1 MPQQFLHG
9 VEVIEITSGS
19 QPIRTLASSEIGL
32 VGTAPNSQSA
42 VSATLL
48 TGVVASNNAL
58 TFTAASTLAGVLG
71 NNVSVR
77 FVNPNANS
85 QALAVSVAGNVV
97 TVSLATGS
105 TGTIT
110 STGAQVVTALAAS
123 TAASALLT
131 VANTS
136 GSTGAGVVAA
146 FASSALSGGI
156 NEAFPLNT
164 PVLVSGSRAA
174 AALAGSG
181 GTIQDALNHIFDQAG
196 AAVVVVKV
204 AAGADDTA
212 TRANVIGTSSAR
224 TGLWALTSAESVVGV
239 RPRLVIAPTF
249 SSTLAVG
256 SAMEA
261 VATRLR
267 GIAIIAGPNT
277 TDSDA
282 ITYATN
288 FGPRAYVVD
297 PGVQWINSA
306 GATVSGG
313 GTSRVAGV
321 IAKSDNDRGFWWSPS
336 NNQILNIVG
345 TSRPVDFTLGD
356 VNASA
361 NLLNAANVATVI
373 NQNGFRLWGNRCA
386 DGTFLSVRRTA
397 DLIEDSIQRAHLWAV
412 DRNITK
418 TYLGDVSE
426 SVNGYLRTLKNQGA
440 ILGGKCWPDPDLN
453 TPANIAQGV
462 VYFNFDFTP
471 PYPAE
476 HIVFQ
481 AILTNSYIAT
491 LTA

>member
-9 VEVIEITSGS
+9 VEVIELTSGS
-19 QPIRTLASSEIGL
+19 QPIRTLASSVIGL
-32 VGTAPNSQSA
+32 VGTAPNSQA
-42 VSATLL
+42 AISATLV
-48 TGVVASNNAL
+48 TGTVLSNNSI
-58 TFTAASTLAGVLG
+58 TFTSALAGALG
-71 NNVSVR
+71 NGVYLK

-85 QALAVSVAGNVV
+85 AALAVSVSGNVV

-105 TGTIT
+105 TGAIT
-110 STGAQVVTALAAS
+110 STAAQIITAFAAS
-123 TAASALLT
+123 TAASALVT
-131 VANTS
+131 AANTS

-146 FASSALSGGI
+146 FSTTALSGGVS
-156 NEAFPLNT
+156 EAFPLNT
-164 PVLVSGSRAA
+164 PVLVTGSRAA
-174 AALAGSG
+174 AVLAGSG

-196 AAVVVVKV
+196 AAVIVVKV
-204 AAGADDTA
+204 AVGADDSA
-212 TRANVIGTSSAR
+212 TRANVIGTSSAK
-224 TGLWALTSAESVVGV
+224 TGLWALTAAESIVGV
-239 RPRLVIAPTF
+239 RPRIVIAPSF
-249 SSTLAVG
+249 SNTLAVG
-256 SAMEA
+256 TAMEA

-267 GIAIIAGPNT
+267 GVAIIAGPNT
-277 TDSDA
+277 TDVDA
-282 ITYATN
+282 IAYAQN
-288 FGPRAYVVD
+288 FGPRAYVID
-297 PGVQWINSA
+297 PGVQWVNST

-313 GTSRVAGV
+313 ATARVAGV
-321 IAKSDNDRGFWWSPS
+321 ISKSDNDRGFWWSPS

-345 TSRPVDFTLGD
+345 TSRAVDFTLGD

-361 NLLNAANVATVI
+361 NLLNAANVATII

-426 SVNGYLRTLKNQGA
+426 SVNGYLRTLVNQGA